1 RCLYDFYQSV
11 AKSQKRKGDAET
23 DRVNRILLYLDM
35 AVYYI
40 LSAKHVSSVSPGSL
54 GNRQYSIIRETN
66 EIVKKVTNSFSSVS
80 EGCSPWHF
88 HMLSRIKNL
97 SLRCQ
102 STLLYHLYHIR
113 SQNAFKSYNMLVQM
127 DAQIQEEQQQHNGSA
142 GNNPSPGSSVH
153 SNSNQSV
160 TVVTMPT
167 KVYELQRQ
175 QLKTLH
181 SLMWSHRIWQD
192 AAKRADIST
201 TDLAFISGLEKV
213 CGQLF
218 LDAPLE
224 KMCAYMLTGI
234 AWLRAEYEREKGR
247 PPPVSKRAAAV

>member
-1 RCLYDFYQSV
+1 
-11 AKSQKRKGDAET
+11 
-23 DRVNRILLYLDM
+23 M

-113 SQNAFKSYNMLVQM
+113 SQ
-127 DAQIQEEQQQHNGSA
+127 
-142 GNNPSPGSSVH
+142 
-153 SNSNQSV
+153 
-160 TVVTMPT
+160 VTMPT

-201 TDLAFISGLEKV
+201 TDLAFISG
-213 CGQLF
+213 
-218 LDAPLE
+218 
-224 KMCAYMLTGI
+224 
-234 AWLRAEYEREKGR
+234 
-247 PPPVSKRAAAV
+247 